1 MTMPARIVK
10 WTGAALV
17 VSTGHAAIAMWLAM
31 PKYDGGPVASP
42 KPVFVELQPAEL
54 PPASAA
60 EAVDPV
66 TEAVSPPEPAP
77 EPAAE
82 TVPQRLSE
90 AEPTPEAIPEV
101 PPSALPPLVPLPPL
115 TNVAELVV
123 PTGEA
128 RVLSSSQ
135 RPEPRPERRRSQ
147 QATPDAGQP
156 AAKTRAAGQ
165 EKPATLRQT
174 GAASSAAK
182 ARPPAAQTAPRKS
195 DIASWQASVGARIAR
210 HMARTRL
217 SGRGGATVQIAVTI
231 APNGATSA
239 RLVTSSGNPGNDA
252 ALKARAARMPS
263 MPAPPGGR
271 AQSFV
276 LPIRVR

>member
-1 MTMPARIVK
+1 MPARIVK

-31 PKYDGGPVASP
+31 PISDGAPSASP
-42 KPVFVELQPAEL
+42 EPVFVELQPAEL

-60 EAVDPV
+60 EAVEPV
-66 TEAVSPPEPAP
+66 TEVVSPPEPAP
-77 EPAAE
+77 EPTTE
-82 TVPQRLSE
+82 TAPQPPSE
-90 AEPTPEAIPEV
+90 PEPTPEITPEV

-115 TNVAELVV
+115 TTVAELVV
-123 PTGEA
+123 PTGDA
-128 RVLSSSQ
+128 RVLSTSE

-147 QATPDAGQP
+147 QAAPDARQP

-165 EKPATLRQT
+165 EKPVTPRQT
-174 GAASSAAK
+174 GAALSAAK
-182 ARPPAAQTAPRKS
+182 ARQPAAQTAPGKAE
-195 DIASWQASVGARIAR
+195 IASWQASVGARIAR